1 MRDEEGGGLLDEDV
15 EVEMENG
22 MMLFERADSD

>member
-1 MRDEEGGGLLDEDV
+1 MRDEEGGGLLAEDV